1 VRNFLTLLQE
11 VKNCT
16 LCENLPLG
24 PKPILQISP
33 SAKIL
38 IVGQAPGHKTHYQ
51 GMPFTDQSG
60 IRLREWLGIN
70 PHTFYD
76 PSQIAILPM
85 GFCFPGTGVSG
96 DLPPRKECASYW
108 RNKLLSQL
116 TQIEFTIIIGQY
128 AIDWHLG
135 NQQKENLTRTVLAWR
150 EYWPKCVVLPHPS
163 PRNNRWFK
171 ANPWFFQE
179 IIPNLQRR
187 IKELIK

>member
-1 VRNFLTLLQE
+1 MRNFLTLLQE

-70 PHTFYD
+70 LHTFYD

-85 GFCFPGTGVSG
+85 GFCFPGTGASG
-96 DLPPRKECASYW
+96 DLPPRKECARHW
-108 RNKLLSQL
+108 RDKLLRQL

-187 IKELIK
+187 VKELIK